1 MLKTIIANFIFDLL
15 KNALDVAF
23 KNIVIQRTQMMYATL
38 VRVIKAKRKIRSETM
53 KIDET

>member
-23 KNIVIQRTQMMYATL
+23 KNIVIQRTRMMYATL